1 MADIPVTHRRE
12 EAESTHVDK
21 EEGWRWG
28 LLPGAGPPSSVR
40 SKTKGDK
47 EEGWRWG
54 LLPGAGPPSSVRS
67 KTKGGPSQALSWV
80 SKLCFPP
87 SLPSHQHL
95 KLRNLL
101 V

>member
-12 EAESTHVDK
+12 EAESTHV
-21 EEGWRWG
+21 
-28 LLPGAGPPSSVR
+28 
-40 SKTKGDK
+40 DK